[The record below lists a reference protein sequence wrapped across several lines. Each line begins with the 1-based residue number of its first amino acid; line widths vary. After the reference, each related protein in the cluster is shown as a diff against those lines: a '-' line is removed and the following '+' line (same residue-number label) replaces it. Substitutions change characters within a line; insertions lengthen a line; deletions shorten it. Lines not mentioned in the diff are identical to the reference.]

1 MKIVITTLSAI
12 VLLATTHI
20 GVAGARD
27 YGQSAGPQL
36 IKAICAYQLSPSLVK
51 ALDSVTLY
59 GAYTTARRDQT
70 IGGKCSF
77 VTAVSYP
84 PSASPYSHM

>member
-1 MKIVITTLSAI
+1 MKIGITTLGAL
-12 VLLATTHI
+12 VLLATIHT
-20 GVAGARD
+20 GGAGGRD

-36 IKAICAYQLSPSLVK
+36 VETICAYQLSPSLVK

-59 GAYTTARRDQT
+59 GNYTTGRRDLT

-77 VTAVSYP
+77 VNGFSNP
-84 PSASPYSHM
+84 PSASPYSHV

>member
-1 MKIVITTLSAI
+1 MKIGITTLAAL

-36 IKAICAYQLSPSLVK
+36 IEAICSYQLSPSLVK

-59 GAYTTARRDQT
+59 GTYTTARRDLS

-77 VTAVSYP
+77 VNGVSNP
-84 PSASPYSHM
+84 PSASPYSHV

>member
-1 MKIVITTLSAI
+1 MKIVITSLSAL

-51 ALDSVTLY
+51 ALNSVTLY
-59 GAYTTARRDQT
+59 GTYTTARRDHN
-70 IGGKCSF
+70 IGGKCFFDSG
-77 VTAVSYP
+77 VSNP
-84 PSASPYSHM
+84 PSASPYSHV